1 MNVLLAGESSGGSF
15 TFLRTLAIELDR
27 RGCQVTVA
35 LTGPKRP
42 RALGAESVELAWRP
56 GRVEWMREPWADVD
70 ASGDWLLD
78 LARRR
83 RPEVVHVTSYAAAT
97 LPFDAPVLLTAL
109 SDLLTWSRAVGITLA
124 EREFAEYE
132 RRVRAALGSVTAL
145 VSPTQAHLTAMEEIY
160 GPLPQARI
168 LDHGSRPAP
177 PPEPKQR
184 LVLAAGRLWDEGKN
198 IRALAGVPLP
208 RRWTLAVLGPRRH
221 PEDSSSI
228 SVPGA
233 RLLGDL
239 DESGVRQWLGR
250 AAAFVDPA
258 LYEPFGF
265 SVLEAAQAGCAL
277 VLADI
282 PTLRE
287 LWGGAALFV
296 DPRKAGAVETA
307 LWLLG
312 NGDHLRDELS
322 RRAVLRAERFTSSAM
337 ADAYLNTYRTPT
349 GGRGLER
356 AS

>member
-35 LTGPKRP
+35 LSGPKRP
-42 RALGAESVELAWRP
+42 GALGAESVELAWRP

-70 ASGDWLLD
+70 AAGAWLLD
-78 LARRR
+78 LAQRR
-83 RPEVVHVTSYAAAT
+83 RPEVVHVTSYAAAA
-97 LPFDAPVLLTAL
+97 LPFEAPVVLTAL
-109 SDLLTWSRAVGITLA
+109 SDLGTWSGAVGVALP
-124 EREFAEYE
+124 EREFAEYD
-132 RRVRAALGSVTAL
+132 RRVRAALGRIATL
-145 VSPTQAHLTAMEEIY
+145 VSPTKAHLAAMERVY
-160 GPLPQARI
+160 GPLPQART

-177 PPEPKQR
+177 PREQKQR

-198 IRALAGVPLP
+198 IRALSGVPLP
-208 RRWTLAVLGPRRH
+208 RRWSLAVLGPRRH
-221 PEDSSSI
+221 PEHSSSV

-239 DESGVRQWLGR
+239 DESAVRQWFGR

-287 LWGGAALFV
+287 LWDGAALFV
-296 DPRKAGAVETA
+296 NPHDAKALETA
-307 LWLLG
+307 FWLLA

-322 RRAVLRAERFTSSAM
+322 RRSVLRAERFTSAAM
-337 ADAYLNTYRTPT
+337 ADGYLATYLALT